1 MNIDPRT
8 KSLIKLLNDEDSNI
22 SGQAMAE
29 LLALESDSKPDLL
42 SELLSELQET
52 HKPELRK
59 KIHQMQSIQR
69 IRRRR
74 RNFSKRLKSH
84 SPNLLQGLGELH
96 AIWYDDLETKELSKM
111 WSEIIREAAKCRPVT
126 PKRLAGSM
134 KLSGFA
140 KCDENIQDADLYCL
154 GAIIEDRI
162 GSDVI
167 LAAIT
172 LEIGRS
178 FGLKGSIVRLN
189 GFFGT
194 MYVATVQDEKEPKTQ
209 LRGAII
215 MPSENWEIVPV
226 PDDHKVEIWTTDQV
240 LKYVAAMLFVN
251 AVCSEG
257 PRYIQI
263 LGACLADT
271 TVNNS
276 LSEFLP
282 PPFGK
287 RKSDKLK
294 SGLDIL

>member
-1 MNIDPRT
+1 MKLDLRT
-8 KSLIKLLNDEDSNI
+8 KSLINLLGDDDTGI

-29 LLALESDSKPDLL
+29 LLAFDVDSKSGKL
-42 SELLSELQET
+42 SELLAELQEVNE
-52 HKPELRK
+52 PALRK
-59 KIHQMQSIQR
+59 KIHQMQAIQR

-74 RNFSKRLKSH
+74 RNFSKRLNSH

-96 AIWYDDLETKELSKM
+96 AIWYDDLATKELSKM
-111 WSEIIREAAKCRPVT
+111 WADIIREAAKCRPVT

-140 KCDENIQDADLYCL
+140 VCEENIQDADLYCL

-178 FGLKGSIVRLN
+178 FGLKGTIVRVN
-189 GFFGT
+189 DTFGT
-194 MYVATVQDEKEPKTQ
+194 MYLTIADDSVSQENGLQSK
-209 LRGAII
+209 LRGVII
-215 MPSENWEIVPV
+215 MPSGKWEIIPV
-226 PDDHKVEIWTTDQV
+226 PEDNEVEIWSTEKV

-263 LGACLADT
+263 LGACLADKKA
-271 TVNNS
+271 NS
-276 LSEFLP
+276 SLNEFLP
-282 PPFGK
+282 RPFGEK
-287 RKSDKLK
+287 
-294 SGLDIL
+294 